1 MQVKWTLLVSMVMGL
16 WVGAAAQA
24 TALQE
29 RAWKGDSI
37 AMLDL
42 SEAYTF
48 GKGVTKNEDSAKV
61 YRKKAAEKG
70 LVEAQFLYGT
80 DLVVDVFSTT
90 NYAKGVAML
99 KKAADQ
105 GHKDAQYRLSEIHR
119 SKGRGNESDKF
130 YDLKK
135 AYSYSEL
142 AAVQNVPE
150 ALMYCAE
157 SKLTGTGTTKS
168 DSVACVYFQKAANE
182 KKYVP
187 AFIRMGDMY
196 FEGRATGKVE
206 PFLAVRRLIDFHLP
220 ILEQAALADFIAE
233 GHFTRHL
240 RRMRT
245 LFAERRTALLDALA
259 TLPLDIH
266 AFPVGSHCVGWLPA
280 GMDGL
285 RLAHQAAAHDLNLW
299 LVSQYSIEPLAR
311 EGLVIGYGD
320 HNSEEMQQAV
330 AKLAKVMQIVWPRG

>member
-1 MQVKWTLLVSMVMGL
+1 MQVKWTLLVAMVMGL

-142 AAVQNVPE
+142 AAAQNVPE

-206 PFLAVRRLIDFHLP
+206 PFLAVEWYRK
-220 ILEQAALADFIAE
+220 ALALKHANIDQRGKAE
-233 GHFTRHL
+233 EGIHNVDNF
-240 RRMRT
+240 
-245 LFAERRTALLDALA
+245 FKQIQNYYLDAS
-259 TLPLDIH
+259 PMM
-266 AFPVGSHCVGWLPA
+266 PM
-280 GMDGL
+280 GMFDY
-285 RLAHQAAAHDLNLW
+285 R
-299 LVSQYSIEPLAR
+299 IR
-311 EGLVIGYGD
+311 
-320 HNSEEMQQAV
+320 
-330 AKLAKVMQIVWPRG
+330 